1 MDLLY
6 LTETIAYNSIRN
18 PIYDRYESTQWKR
31 TYTQEK
37 AMKVAE
43 SESHRSGDGCKLC
56 KEKQKR
62 SLSSY
67 IRNKSVEHSTKSG
80 ILEEE
85 EEEECKK

>member
-18 PIYDRYESTQWKR
+18 PIYDRYESSQWER
-31 TYTQEK
+31 TYTEK
-37 AMKVAE
+37 KALKVAE
-43 SESHRSGDGCKLC
+43 MESHKSGDGCKLC

-62 SLSSY
+62 SLGSY
-67 IRNKSVEHSTKSG
+67 IRSKSVEHSTKSG

-85 EEEECKK
+85 EEEDSSK

>member
-1 MDLLY
+1 MVGNGG
-6 LTETIAYNSIRN
+6 LTAKAHSCIR
-18 PIYDRYESTQWKR
+18 
-31 TYTQEK
+31 EK